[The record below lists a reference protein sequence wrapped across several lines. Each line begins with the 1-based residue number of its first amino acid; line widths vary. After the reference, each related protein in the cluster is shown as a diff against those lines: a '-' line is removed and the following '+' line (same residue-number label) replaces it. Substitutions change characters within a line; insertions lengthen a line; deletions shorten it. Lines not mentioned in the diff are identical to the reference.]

1 MADENKPTVGAYV
14 RDQDAN
20 AAISELSKNKTIM
33 VAKLTSDP
41 ALRPEVVSDLTNV
54 EQVFEHFK
62 PKCEVEFEGEDGS
75 EVKEELNFK
84 NLGNFGRKGITNQSS
99 FLQDLDAQ
107 QVNYQKFLKQLKSNK
122 ILQAMLADPDAK
134 AGYIETLKTMLEEL
148 QGSEPSE

>member
-1 MADENKPTVGAYV
+1 MADNKPGVGAYV
-14 RDQDAN
+14 RDQDAD
-20 AAISELSKNKTIM
+20 AAISELSKNKTLM

-41 ALRPEVVSDLTNV
+41 AMRPEVVSDLTNV

-75 EVKEELNFK
+75 EVKEEMSFK
-84 NLGNFGRKGITNQSS
+84 NLGNFGRKGITKQSA

-122 ILQAMLADPDAK
+122 ILQSMLADPDAK

-148 QGSEPSE
+148 QGSGPSE